1 MLLFGREKL
10 LYSAFEGC
18 ISTFVALTCIYTQ
31 STSLLH
37 GCKILFTQNSFST
50 LTHKT
55 VTLRT
60 IADPQYQLCYV
71 SSKYCLYS
79 TNGKLRCVQYF
90 GIICHAI
97 LIPHCAQNTVASK
110 TNLHYV
116 SISKYGSFHL
126 LLDLSDVLQYLARK
140 PLFEQ
145 ISVCFGQPKI
155 GTRLISVGNMY
166 PNVDEWVSNSSKDY
180 WQK

>member
-1 MLLFGREKL
+1 M
-10 LYSAFEGC
+10 
-18 ISTFVALTCIYTQ
+18 YTQ

-50 LTHKT
+50 LIYKT
-55 VTLRT
+55 VTLAEKSRNKRT

-79 TNGKLRCVQYF
+79 ANGKLWCMQYL

-97 LIPHCAQNTVASK
+97 LIPHYAQNIVASK
-110 TNLHYV
+110 ANLHYV
-116 SISKYGSFHL
+116 SISKYDSFHL
-126 LLDLSDVLQYLARK
+126 LWDLGGVLEYLARK

-145 ISVCFGQPKI
+145 ISVCLGQPQI
-155 GTRLISVGNMY
+155 GTKLISVGNMY
-166 PNVDEWVSNSSKDY
+166 PHVDEWVSNSSKDY